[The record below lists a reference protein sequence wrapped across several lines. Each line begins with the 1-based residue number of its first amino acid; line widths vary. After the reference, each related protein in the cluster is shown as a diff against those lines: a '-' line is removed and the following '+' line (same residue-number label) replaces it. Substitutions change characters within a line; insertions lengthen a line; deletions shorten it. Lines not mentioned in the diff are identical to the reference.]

1 MTRTITANPKEKTS
15 LPFFG
20 IPRIVPY
27 ARKYSRTL
35 ALMVI
40 CGLIGT
46 GMDIALPLFQRY
58 ALNHFIA
65 GGTTDTLPLF
75 IVV

>member
-1 MTRTITANPKEKTS
+1 MIQTIAAAKKEKTS

-35 ALMVI
+35 AISPCPSFSAM
-40 CGLIGT
+40 
-46 GMDIALPLFQRY
+46 P
-58 ALNHFIA
+58 
-65 GGTTDTLPLF
+65 
-75 IVV
+75 

>member
-1 MTRTITANPKEKTS
+1 MIQTIAAAKKEKTS

-35 ALMVI
+35 AMMVI

-46 GMDIALPLFQRY
+46 GMDIALPLFHR
-58 ALNHFIA
+58 
-65 GGTTDTLPLF
+65 
-75 IVV
+75 